1 MKNIV
6 ISQFESCKSVYP
18 ECKVTLW
25 KWLFD
30 YKNEYGYL
38 IDKLR
43 KTNDLDLRK
52 ELKVLLPAITPS
64 GIFYMRNATTVEKY
78 SGIICIDID
87 GKDNLEITD
96 FDMLKTKLMNSI
108 LGDYILYCGFSSG
121 GKGIF
126 CLIRVAYPE
135 RHKEHFY
142 ALAEDFE
149 SLGIVIDR
157 SCSDICRLR
166 FYSWDEKPCVNMG
179 AKEYTKCIERETA
192 RIVQFGTANKK
203 NRVVEF
209 VETKLV
215 DNRSPRERL
224 LDSELYD
231 DCRIITISNRDRIKQ
246 LVETICAEHIDIT
259 VNYGDW
265 FAIGC
270 ILARLFEEE
279 GRELFHAIGQFY
291 PDYKREESDNE
302 YSKCMKYGRGYYYK
316 TEKIFD
322 IARKYGLD
330 F

>member
-6 ISQFESCKSVYP
+6 VSQFGSYKSIYP
-18 ECKVTLW
+18 ECNVALW
-25 KWLFD
+25 EWLFD
-30 YKNEYGYL
+30 YENEYGYL
-38 IDKLR
+38 INKLR
-43 KTNDLDLRK
+43 GTNDLKLQK
-52 ELKVLLPAITPS
+52 EFKMLLPAITPS
-64 GIFYMRNATTVEKY
+64 GIFCIRNTEGIEKY
-78 SGIICIDID
+78 SGLICIDID
-87 GKDNLEITD
+87 GKDNLEIVD
-96 FDMLKTKLMNSI
+96 FEALKMRLMDSI
-108 LGDYILYCGFSSG
+108 LGGYILYCGLSSG

-142 ALAEDFE
+142 ALVKDFE

-166 FYSWDEKPCVNMG
+166 FYSWDEKPCVNLE
-179 AKEYTKCIERETA
+179 AKEYTKCIEGEAT
-192 RIVQFGTANKK
+192 RIVQSGTVNKK
-203 NRVVEF
+203 NKVIEF

-224 LDSELYD
+224 LDLELSD
-231 DCRIITISNRDRIKQ
+231 DFRIITISNKDRIKQ
-246 LVETICAEHIDIT
+246 LVEAICAERIDIT

-270 ILARLFEEE
+270 ILARMFEEE
-279 GRELFHAIGQFY
+279 GRELFHVIGQFY
-291 PDYKREESDNE
+291 PDYEREESDNE